1 MERRTGHRHG
11 RRERAKLARQR
22 AARRRRR
29 LHAIRSAAIVSAVIV
44 ALVGMGFLVVRSG
57 SSGVSFAGDLRQG
70 GRLESL
76 SLPELQGSGRID
88 YAALSDRPLV
98 LNFFASWCP
107 NCIYE
112 MPGFERVH
120 DQLGGTAGFLG
131 VSQSDTRS
139 ASIQLAHQ
147 TGITYPAGVDASGR
161 FFDAWG
167 TLGMPTT
174 VFIQPGGRVAYVQTG
189 ALDGASLRELIASY
203 LDVRA

>member
-11 RRERAKLARQR
+11 RRERAKLARLR
-22 AARRRRR
+22 AARQRRRR
-29 LHAIRSAAIVSAVIV
+29 HAIRSAAIVSAVIV

-147 TGITYPAGVDASGR
+147 TGITYPAGVDASAR

-174 VFIQPGGRVAYVQTG
+174 VFIQRGGRVAYVQTG
-189 ALDGASLRELIASY
+189 AIDGASLRELIASY